1 MEITI
6 DFKIRLFEHCKSEVE
21 KRITSFTAAMIDA
34 QESANSEDKSSAG
47 DKYETGRAMSQI
59 ARDMNAK
66 QLKAAKQD
74 LSSLMLINPSVVC
87 TKVQKGA
94 LVETS
99 NNQIV
104 FIATSIGAI
113 DFDGYKIAVVSP
125 AAPIVQGLLNKC
137 VGDEVTVAQ
146 KKSTI
151 KNIL

>member
-1 MEITI
+1 MEKSIN
-6 DFKIRLFEHCKSEVE
+6 FKTKLFEHCKSEIE

-74 LSSLMLINPSVVC
+74 LLSLMLINPSIVC

-99 NNQIV
+99 NNQII

-113 DFDGYKIAVVSP
+113 EFDGCKIAVVSP
-125 AAPIVQGLLNKC
+125 AAPIVKGLLNKFI
-137 VGDEVTVAQ
+137 GDEITVAQ
-146 KKSTI
+146 QKSTI
-151 KNIL
+151 KNII

>member
-1 MEITI
+1 
-6 DFKIRLFEHCKSEVE
+6 
-21 KRITSFTAAMIDA
+21 
-34 QESANSEDKSSAG
+34 
-47 DKYETGRAMSQI
+47 MSQI

-74 LSSLMLINPSVVC
+74 LSSLMLINPSTVC

-113 DFDGYKIAVVSP
+113 DFDGYKIAVVSA
-125 AAPIVQGLLNKC
+125 AAPIAQGLLNKC